1 MYTKIGEKMSRKKQT
16 TIRVSEETK
25 TKIKRLR
32 DQNRLRSLDQTLST
46 FVDMASND
54 FEKELFLKDLNSAL
68 DRLYCNERVKS
79 LLRAAFLRIYE
90 DKPVIDVLKSIPPNY
105 EPNGKDEKVE

>member
-1 MYTKIGEKMSRKKQT
+1 MSRKKQT

-46 FVDMASND
+46 FMDMASND
-54 FEKELFLKDLNSAL
+54 LEKELFLKDLNGAL

-79 LLRAAFLRIYE
+79 LLRALILRVYE
-90 DKPVIDVLKSIPPNY
+90 DKPIVELIKSIPPNY
-105 EPNGKDEKVE
+105 EPNGKENKEVE